1 MKNYDVIIIGGG
13 AAGFF
18 TAINTATLNPNLSI
32 LILERAKNVLQK
44 VRVSGGGRCNVTH
57 AEFIPNELIK
67 NYPRGEKELRGPF
80 HSFMTGDTME
90 WFEQR
95 GVELKIEEDGRIFPT
110 SNSSETIIDCFLAEA
125 NKLNIKIETQQLVT
139 EFKPTQEKWQLTTK
153 SSSIFETN
161 KLVIATGSQTK
172 TWQQLKDLGVN
183 IIEPVPS
190 LFTFN
195 SIDNRIKN
203 LPGLAHNVSL
213 SIKHTKLK
221 SEGPL
226 LITHWGFSG
235 PAILRLSAWG
245 ARELNLLD
253 YNFDLIINW
262 TKIDSF
268 ESCRPYLLEEKEENP
283 KQTLS
288 KNPLYNI
295 PKRLWRQ
302 IVIESG
308 IPENQRWADIN
319 KKQLTAL
326 ANELTRASYKI
337 EGKSTF
343 KDEFVTAGG
352 VDLKEI
358 SFKNYQSNK
367 LPNCY
372 LVGEVLNIDAITGGF
387 NFQNAWTGGFLA
399 AQSIAIDNE

>member
-1 MKNYDVIIIGGG
+1 MRKYDVIIVGGG

-18 TAINTATLNPNLSI
+18 TAINTANLNPNLSI

-80 HSFMTGDTME
+80 HKFMTGDTME
-90 WFEQR
+90 WFEKR
-95 GVELKIEEDGRIFPT
+95 GVELKIEADGRIFPA
-110 SNSSETIIDCFLAEA
+110 SNSSETIINCFMEEA
-125 NKLNIKIETQQLVT
+125 KKLNIKIETQQLVT
-139 EFKPTQEKWQLTTK
+139 EFKPANNLWQLTTK
-153 SSSIFETN
+153 TDAFETK

-172 TWQQLKDLGVN
+172 TWKQLKNLGIN

-195 SIDNRIKN
+195 SDDDRIKA
-203 LPGLAHNVSL
+203 LSGLACNVSI
-213 SIKHTKLK
+213 SINNTKLK
-221 SEGPL
+221 NEGPL

-235 PAILRLSAWG
+235 PAILKLSAWG
-245 ARELNLLD
+245 ARELSKID
-253 YNFDLIINW
+253 YNFELLINW

-268 ESCRPYLLEEKEENP
+268 ENCRPFLQNEKSENP
-283 KQTLS
+283 KQTPS
-288 KNPLYNI
+288 KNPLYEI
-295 PKRLWRQ
+295 PKRLWLQ
-302 IVIESG
+302 IVLASG
-308 IPENQRWADIN
+308 IQENQRWADVN

-326 ANELTRASYKI
+326 ANELTRSTYKI
-337 EGKSTF
+337 KGKSTF

-358 SFKNYQSNK
+358 NFKNYESNK

-387 NFQNAWTGGFLA
+387 NFQNAWTGGFIA
-399 AQSIAIDNE
+399 AQSIC

>member
-1 MKNYDVIIIGGG
+1 MNKYDVVIIGGG

-44 VRVSGGGRCNVTH
+44 VRISGGGRCNVTH
-57 AEFIPNELIK
+57 AEFIPNQLIK

-95 GVELKIEEDGRIFPT
+95 GVELKIEDDGRVFPT
-110 SNSSETIIDCFLAEA
+110 SNSSQTIIDCFLAEA
-125 NKLNIKIETQQLVT
+125 KKLGIQILTQQLVT
-139 EFKPTQEKWQLTTK
+139 KFTPKQDNWELTTK
-153 SSSIFETN
+153 TKVFETK

-183 IIEPVPS
+183 VIEPVPS

-195 SIDNRIKN
+195 TSDNRIKS
-203 LPGLAHNVSL
+203 LPGVTHQVAL

-245 ARELNLLD
+245 ARDLNALN
-253 YNFDLIINW
+253 YNFKLLINW

-268 ESCRPYLLEEKEENP
+268 ESCRPFLQEIKEEKP
-283 KQTLS
+283 KQTLA
-288 KNPLYNI
+288 KNPLYEI
-295 PKRLWRQ
+295 PKRLWLQ
-302 IVIESG
+302 IILASG
-308 IPENQRWADIN
+308 IPENQRWADVT
-319 KKQLTAL
+319 KKQLTTL
-326 ANELTRASYKI
+326 ANELTRAEYKI

-387 NFQNAWTGGFLA
+387 NFQNAWTGGFIA
-399 AQSIAIDNE
+399 AQSIANTQ

>member
-1 MKNYDVIIIGGG
+1 MKKYDVIIIGGG

-57 AEFIPNELIK
+57 AEFVPNELIK

-95 GVELKIEEDGRIFPT
+95 GVELKIEDDGRIFPK
-110 SNSSETIIDCFLAEA
+110 SNSSESIIDCFLNEA
-125 NKLNIKIETQQLVT
+125 KKLSIQIETQQLVT
-139 EFKPTQEKWQLTTK
+139 EFKPIENKWQLTTK
-153 SSSIFETN
+153 NDVFETN
-161 KLVIATGSQTK
+161 KLVVATGSQSK
-172 TWQQLKDLGVN
+172 TWNQLKELGVN

-195 SIDNRIKN
+195 SADKRIKK

-221 SEGPL
+221 NEGPL

-235 PAILRLSAWG
+235 PAILKLSAWG
-245 ARELNLLD
+245 ARDLNLLD
-253 YNFDLIINW
+253 YNFELLINW

-268 ESCRPYLLEEKEENP
+268 ENCRPFLQEEKSENP
-283 KQTLS
+283 KQIPS

-295 PKRLWRQ
+295 PKRLWLQ
-302 IVIESG
+302 IVLTSG
-308 IPENQRWADIN
+308 IEENQRWADVN

-387 NFQNAWTGGFLA
+387 NFQNAWTGGFIA
-399 AQSIAIDNE
+399 AQSIASIN